1 MLSSLFDTLNQLSV
15 AQALILMACAAACGL
30 LIALTAMLTGDCS
43 KNFAISLAAL
53 PVVVQ
58 VVILMVNG
66 NLGTGVAVMGAFSLI
81 RFRSAPGS
89 SRDITLVF
97 LAMAAGLATGMAYA
111 GYALLVT
118 VGVCGL
124 LLALYRTGFG
134 EQKQRLC
141 LRVTMPEDLDDTGVF
156 DDLFDLYT
164 SRHTLESIKTT
175 NMGSLFELRYTM
187 TLKDPKKEKELMDAL
202 RCRNGNL
209 TLCISRGAPA
219 HDEL

>member
-1 MLSSLFDTLNQLSV
+1 MLSSLFDTLNSLTV
-15 AQALILMACAAACGL
+15 GQALILIACAAACGL
-30 LIALTAMLTGDCS
+30 LIALTAMFTGACS
-43 KNFAISLAAL
+43 KNFAISLVAL

-66 NLGTGVAVMGAFSLI
+66 NLGAGVAVMGAFSLI

-111 GYALLVT
+111 GYAFLVT
-118 VGVCGL
+118 LCVCAL
-124 LLALYRTGFG
+124 LTVLYRTGFG

-141 LRVTMPEDLDDTGVF
+141 LRVTMPEDLDYTGIF
-156 DDLFDLYT
+156 DDLFSVYA
-164 SRHTLESIKTT
+164 SRCILESVKTT
-175 NMGSLFELRYTM
+175 NMGSLFELRYTL
-187 TLKDPKKEKELMDAL
+187 TLKDPKKEKEFMDAL

-209 TLCISRGAPA
+209 TLSISRGIPSS
-219 HDEL
+219 DEL

>member
-1 MLSSLFDTLNQLSV
+1 MLSALFDTLNSLTV
-15 AQALILMACAAACGL
+15 VQALLLIACAAGCGL
-30 LIALTAMLTGDCS
+30 LISLAAMLTGACS
-43 KNFAISLAAL
+43 KSFAVSLVLL

-81 RFRSAPGS
+81 RFRSVPGS

-111 GYALLVT
+111 GYALLIT
-118 VGVCGL
+118 LCVCAL
-124 LLALYRTGFG
+124 LVLMYKSGFG

-141 LRVTMPEDLDDTGVF
+141 LRVTMPEDLDYSGVF
-156 DDLFDLYT
+156 DDLFEAYAQ
-164 SRHTLESIKTT
+164 SHTFESVKTT
-175 NMGSLFELRYTM
+175 NMGSMFELRYSVV
-187 TLKDPKKEKELMDAL
+187 LKDMKKEKEFLDAL

-209 TLCISRGAPA
+209 TLSLTRGVAA
-219 HDEL
+219 REEL